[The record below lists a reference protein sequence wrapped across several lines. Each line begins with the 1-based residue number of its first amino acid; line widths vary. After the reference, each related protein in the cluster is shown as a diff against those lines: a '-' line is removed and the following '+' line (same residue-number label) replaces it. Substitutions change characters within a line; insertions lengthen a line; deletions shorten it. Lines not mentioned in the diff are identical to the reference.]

1 MTIPHL
7 DGLNEIAASY
17 DYFLLDIFGLL
28 HNGVRLNPG
37 TIDCLAKLR
46 GQGKKICLL
55 SNTPKRS
62 DDCANDLVRYGLMR
76 DMYDYIVTAGE
87 SARVELADK
96 YQKKRVL
103 YFGTIEFAGTM
114 KDLDLLQARDIDE
127 ADFIL
132 NSIPSTYKMSEEDI
146 IAYIHDGAARRL
158 PMICAN
164 PDLVVHIGDTLY
176 KCAGTYAALY
186 EQLGGKVSYHGK
198 PYANVYDMAFKL
210 LGNPDKS
217 RVCALGDALHT
228 DVRGACNYDID
239 SIWCLSGI
247 HWEELRYQ
255 HKPADPDE
263 SRVAEAIQQSAHKP
277 TAAITHFQW

>member
-186 EQLGGKVSYHGK
+186 EQLGGQVSYHGK